1 MSAKGKCLCGAVT
14 FTADE
19 VDGHVHACHCS
30 MCRNWG
36 GGPFL
41 AAGVGKVSFTGEEH
55 LKRYRSSDWA
65 ERGFCAECGT
75 NLFYHLIE
83 PSSYVLCT
91 GSFDDVDQF
100 SLAGEIY
107 IDEKPKGYDFAGDHP
122 RLTGAEFLK
131 SIGMDPEGS

>member
-1 MSAKGKCLCGAVT
+1 M
-14 FTADE
+14 
-19 VDGHVHACHCS
+19 
-30 MCRNWG
+30 
-36 GGPFL
+36 
-41 AAGVGKVSFTGEEH
+41 AASVGKVAFTGEEH

-91 GSFDDVDQF
+91 GSFDDADQF